1 VEYQVDCPSYLFSTT
16 TRYRN
21 ACNPDPLTG
30 YLKIPLLL
38 TSVANYQP
46 YNFTLTMK
54 SDVLGYK
61 EVKQVSYSFFTERYE
76 YCPRLSFDAAT
87 SYTREEEQE
96 YLIRPFAFLDCQ
108 MRANDPSSPIER
120 FQISNIRWEVEGYN
134 NPNEFL
140 DVYGLVS
147 VVRRS
152 HIGDEILQPY
162 FGKNITLRAT
172 LSNGTQLVAK
182 TRFTMLRTPLSISL
196 ASSHP
201 SGLVPFNE
209 TMVLDAS
216 QTVDKDY
223 KNA

>member
-1 VEYQVDCPSYLFSTT
+1 LSLITGKEYYKIDQAKGDIVIDFSSSVVNVNYPIDVSDQKVEYQVDCPSYLFSTT
-16 TRYRN
+16 TRQKL

-30 YLKIPLLL
+30 YLKIPLLV
-38 TSVANYQP
+38 TSLANYQP

-76 YCPRLSFDAAT
+76 YCPRLTFDVAT
-87 SYTREEEQE
+87 SYTREEEQQ
-96 YLIRPFAFLDCQ
+96 YLIRPFAFMDCQ
-108 MRANDPSSPIER
+108 MRANDLNPPIER

-134 NPNEFL
+134 NPNEFI

-172 LSNGTQLVAK
+172 LSNGT
-182 TRFTMLRTPLSISL
+182 
-196 ASSHP
+196 
-201 SGLVPFNE
+201 
-209 TMVLDAS
+209 
-216 QTVDKDY
+216 
-223 KNA
+223 